1 MSSDQQDHR
10 ATLSLVKLHGLA
22 VSLRDR
28 ADTVTE
34 RADALLVH
42 IESAFTRQMAGE
54 PVDLGELLAL
64 TESMCAELHTS
75 HRTGERLRR
84 GARALA
90 AEAGL
95 FVRLPRLVA
104 SDRVLK
110 ALPTLSDAAATLR
123 RAIPR
128 ARLVTLARELTEAL
142 GQLALITSQRPVNT
156 DDLLALRSVFA
167 RLDGLPQALSGAR
180 ERLGV
185 ALAELDEE

>member
-1 MSSDQQDHR
+1 MSSDQPDPS

-34 RADALLVH
+34 RSDTLLVQ
-42 IESAFTRQMAGE
+42 IEQAFTAHMAGE
-54 PVDLGELLAL
+54 AVELGELHGLA
-64 TESMCAELHTS
+64 ESLSAELHTA
-75 HRTGERLRR
+75 HRAGERLRR
-84 GARALA
+84 GVQGLSGAAATLA
-90 AEAGL
+90 PA
-95 FVRLPRLVA
+95 PKPVA
-104 SDRVLK
+104 SERVVK
-110 ALPTLSDAAATLR
+110 GLPTLSDAAATLR

-142 GQLALITSQRPVNT
+142 GQLALIASQRPVNT

-180 ERLGV
+180 ERLGA

>member
-1 MSSDQQDHR
+1 MSSESSV
-10 ATLSLVKLHGLA
+10 TLSLVNLHGLA

-34 RADALLVH
+34 RSDTLLVH
-42 IESAFTRQMAGE
+42 IEQAFTSHMAGE
-54 PVDLGELLAL
+54 GVALGELHALAASL
-64 TESMCAELHTS
+64 SAELHTA
-75 HRTGERLRR
+75 HRAGERLRR
-84 GARALA
+84 GALA
-90 AEAGL
+90 FDEAAGTL
-95 FVRLPRLVA
+95 APAPKPIA
-104 SDRVLK
+104 SARVLK

-128 ARLVTLARELTEAL
+128 ARLTTLARELTEAL

-156 DDLLALRSVFA
+156 DDLRALRSVFA

-180 ERLGV
+180 ERLGA

>member
-34 RADALLVH
+34 RSDTLLVQ
-42 IESAFTRQMAGE
+42 IEQAFTAHIAGE
-54 PVDLGELLAL
+54 AAELGELHALAASL
-64 TESMCAELHTS
+64 SAELHTA
-75 HRTGERLRR
+75 HRAGARLRR
-84 GARALA
+84 GVQALGGAACALA
-90 AEAGL
+90 PAPKPVAAE
-95 FVRLPRLVA
+95 
-104 SDRVLK
+104 RVLK

-142 GQLALITSQRPVNT
+142 GQLALITSQRPVHT
-156 DDLLALRSVFA
+156 DDLRALRSVFA

-180 ERLGV
+180 ERLGA